1 MQKFIIFNI
10 FLVSS
15 FEMIHPKKKKNVRV
29 TINYERDKRL
39 LLSV

>member
-15 FEMIHPKKKKNVRV
+15 SKIIHPKKNVRV

-39 LLSV
+39 LSV

>member
-15 FEMIHPKKKKNVRV
+15 FEMIHPKKKNVRV